1 MTLFKMAINYFC
13 FKRDNVS
20 FLFSYLLFIYGWNLC
35 SRQIK
40 YNILRTIKINLQH
53 FMEYVEYMVTGYLFG
68 KDKNLMFGFDIK
80 RKYNYCKNILLQ
92 SKKKKEEKA
101 EVCKNLTFS
110 CLMH

>member
-1 MTLFKMAINYFC
+1 
-13 FKRDNVS
+13 
-20 FLFSYLLFIYGWNLC
+20 
-35 SRQIK
+35 
-40 YNILRTIKINLQH
+40 
-53 FMEYVEYMVTGYLFG
+53 
-68 KDKNLMFGFDIK
+68 MFGFDIK